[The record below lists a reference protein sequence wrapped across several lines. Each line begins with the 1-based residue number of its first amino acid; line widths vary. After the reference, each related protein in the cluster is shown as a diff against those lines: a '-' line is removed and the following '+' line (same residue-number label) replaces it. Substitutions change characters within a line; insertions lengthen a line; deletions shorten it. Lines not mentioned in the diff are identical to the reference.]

1 MELKF
6 LAFSISKTH
15 FIYFN
20 TLLYNTPNI
29 NGSIFFSTSFKCSFF
44 IFFILHLSLS
54 SLKQTGKNN
63 NHALASNKSVYR
75 NRSFKATDKRTARLY
90 AIREA
95 PSKAKEIGQ
104 ARVILMIPNKEIQNL
119 LQKRR
124 YWLGESTRYKT
135 FWS

>member
-1 MELKF
+1 MVPFF
-6 LAFSISKTH
+6 LAIHLNVLS
-15 FIYFN
+15 
-20 TLLYNTPNI
+20 L
-29 NGSIFFSTSFKCSFF
+29 FFLFF
-44 IFFILHLSLS
+44 ISFPLFLSLSLSLSLS

>member
-1 MELKF
+1 MVELKF

-29 NGSIFFSTSFKCSFF
+29 NGSIFFSNSFKCSFF

-63 NHALASNKSVYR
+63 NHARTASNKSVYG
-75 NRSFKATDKRTARLY
+75 NISFKATDKRTARLY
-90 AIREA
+90 TIREA
-95 PSKAKEIGQ
+95 LSKAKEIGQ
-104 ARVILMIPNKEIQNL
+104 ARVILMVPNKEIQNL
-119 LQKRR
+119 LQKKKILAWRI
-124 YWLGESTRYKT
+124 YQT
-135 FWS
+135 